1 MIRLIKRNPTD
12 KEFLKNIKIQKVKD
26 KRNSLLT
33 YNAYLNN
40 NYIGGADLDLI
51 TNTVKSVYVKPL
63 YRLKGLSTFI
73 YNRIEKDLG
82 FKLKPSNE
90 LYPDGKEFWKN
101 RLKNPTDNKLLNQ
114 IKIKKS
120 ELGDGYIIYEVYLN
134 DSLIGKFELWND
146 VNYINRAWVK
156 DNFQKRGVASYVY
169 DYIENDLNK
178 KLIPHKSLTTAG
190 KLFWKNRNKN

>member
-1 MIRLIKRNPTD
+1 MIKVIRKKNPTD

-40 NYIGGADLDLI
+40 NYIGGADLDLV
-51 TNTVKSVYVKPL
+51 TNTVKSVYVKPS

-90 LYPDGKEFWKN
+90 LYPDEKEFWKS
-101 RLKNPTDNKLLNQ
+101 RLKNPTDN
-114 IKIKKS
+114 
-120 ELGDGYIIYEVYLN
+120 
-134 DSLIGKFELWND
+134 
-146 VNYINRAWVK
+146 
-156 DNFQKRGVASYVY
+156 
-169 DYIENDLNK
+169 
-178 KLIPHKSLTTAG
+178 HKSSTNAG

>member
-1 MIRLIKRNPTD
+1 MIRIIKRNPTD

-51 TNTVKSVYVKPL
+51 TNTVKYVYVKPL
-63 YRLKGLSTFI
+63 NRLKGLYTFI

-90 LYPDGKEFWKN
+90 LYPDGKEFWKS
-101 RLKNPTDNKLLNQ
+101 RLK
-114 IKIKKS
+114 KS
-120 ELGDGYIIYEVYLN
+120 Y
-134 DSLIGKFELWND
+134 
-146 VNYINRAWVK
+146 R
-156 DNFQKRGVASYVY
+156 
-169 DYIENDLNK
+169 
-178 KLIPHKSLTTAG
+178 
-190 KLFWKNRNKN
+190 